1 MHRFFM
7 KLEKRHFGPILAPYG
22 PKIPKQHFSLQKN
35 FKVSFKTLCK
45 EADKLYVWIFNK
57 I

>member
-7 KLEKRHFGPILAPYG
+7 KLQKRHFGPILAPYG
-22 PKIPKQHFSLQKN
+22 PKIPKQHFSLQKK